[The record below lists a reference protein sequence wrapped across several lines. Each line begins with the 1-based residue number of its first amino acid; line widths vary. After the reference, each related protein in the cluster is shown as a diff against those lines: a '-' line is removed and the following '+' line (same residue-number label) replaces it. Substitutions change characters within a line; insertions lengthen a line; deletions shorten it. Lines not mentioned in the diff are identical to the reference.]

1 MGTYGSFVVAAML
14 HPQEWTSLFCVFVY
28 TSTIPSM
35 YLLLTIY
42 SLFNMNNV
50 SWGTREVPKTEAEK
64 QAEAMAASEAA
75 KNKKRKDGILGY
87 FQSLMDKKDS
97 LGFST
102 LFSFNCFS
110 TESKADKDMA
120 VIADKLDSM
129 EKSLKHLTRQT
140 GEETFNIPNE
150 SEIKEQP

>member
-1 MGTYGSFVVAAML
+1 MG
-14 HPQEWTSLFCVFVY
+14 
-28 TSTIPSM
+28 

-75 KNKKRKDGILGY
+75 KSKKRKDGILGY

-140 GEETFNIPNE
+140 GEETLNIPNE
-150 SEIKEQP
+150 SEIKEQTKEEKKKKKGVSFRVDGGAGGRTKRLTFK